1 MGKTL
6 SKDDKILVIDILTLL
21 QQYTNENNPMTLKGI
36 QDTFEKHYNKDYI
49 VNRKTLKRNLEN
61 LTANTPFVGSKNK
74 GTRMIKNKKTGE
86 YEEVEVNSIYYY
98 KQPFEESELRLI
110 IDGILFSKYMTN
122 EMKKD
127 LIGRLAN
134 LTSEKFKFNKDSIE
148 AEDGK
153 SKVKKLLY
161 KNISEI
167 YKAIRDSKKI
177 SFAYNRY
184 SVDPSFHLKEEPEKR
199 SDGTIK
205 EYLVN
210 PYQMIASNGRYY
222 LICNHDRYHNMSY
235 YRIDRISNINI
246 EATARKSLKK
256 IEGYE
261 NGLEITKLI
270 KKNIYLFSGDLI
282 KASIRFNKKLMT
294 EFVDWFGEDAHFS
307 NQTSD
312 EITATIEINNNALRK
327 WALQYGLHFRVIEP
341 AELVQ
346 SIKEDI
352 EQVRRNYE

>member
-6 SKDDKILVIDILTLL
+6 AKDDKILVIDILTRL
-21 QQYTNENNPMTLKGI
+21 QKHTNENNPMTLKEI
-36 QDTFEKHYNKDYI
+36 QDTFEDGYV

-61 LTANTPFVGSKNK
+61 LTANTPFVSSKNK
-74 GTRMIKNKKTGE
+74 GTRMIKNKKTGA

-127 LIGRLAN
+127 LISRLAN

-177 SFAYNRY
+177 SFSYNRY
-184 SVDPSFHLKEEPEKR
+184 SVDSLYHLKEEPEKR

-222 LICNHDRYHNMSY
+222 LICNHDRYNNMSY

-246 EATARKSLKK
+246 EEADCKPLKK

-270 KKNIYLFSGDLI
+270 
-282 KASIRFNKKLMT
+282 
-294 EFVDWFGEDAHFS
+294 
-307 NQTSD
+307 
-312 EITATIEINNNALRK
+312 
-327 WALQYGLHFRVIEP
+327 
-341 AELVQ
+341 
-346 SIKEDI
+346 
-352 EQVRRNYE
+352 

>member
-6 SKDDKILVIDILTLL
+6 AKDDKILVIDLLTRL
-21 QQYTNENNPMTLKGI
+21 QKHTNENNPMTLKEI
-36 QDTFEKHYNKDYI
+36 QDTFEDGYV

-61 LTANTPFVGSKNK
+61 LKANTPFVGSKNK

-122 EMKKD
+122 EMKRD
-127 LIGRLAN
+127 LISRLAKLN
-134 LTSEKFKFNKDSIE
+134 FKDFESYKDSIE

-161 KNISEI
+161 KNISKIDE
-167 YKAIRDSKKI
+167 AIKDSKKI

-184 SVDPSFHLKEEPEKR
+184 SVDQLYHLKEEPEKR

-222 LICNHDRYHNMSY
+222 LICNHDRYNNMSY

-246 EATARKSLKK
+246 EEADCKPLKK

-270 KKNIYLFSGDLI
+270 KKNMYLFSGDLI

-294 EFVDWFGEDAHFS
+294 EFVDWFGEDAYFS

-327 WALQYGLHFRVIEP
+327 WALQYGLYFRVIEP